1 MSRYMFQPAN
11 NGIVMSHYMF
21 QSSNNGIVMS
31 RYMFQ
36 PSNNGIVMCRYM
48 ATLAISDTL
57 LLGDAIWLWFRS
69 GKNKKSRCLI
79 S

>member
-1 MSRYMFQPAN
+1 MFQL
-11 NGIVMSHYMF
+11 
-21 QSSNNGIVMS
+21 SNNGIVMS
-31 RYMFQ
+31 RYMFQPSNNRIVMSHYMFQ

-69 GKNKKSRCLI
+69 GKNQAVRFHDI
-79 S
+79 VH